1 HFDPVDTALDPDREH
16 AFTVELLD
24 SDLTL
29 TVPATRSLLD
39 VLHETGIDVPCD
51 CGEGLCGTC
60 EIEVEAGG
68 IDHRDRVLTRAER
81 AEGRR
86 MMACCS
92 RAAGDRL
99 KVRL

>member
-1 HFDPVDTALDPDREH
+1 MSQKSVSKPERYAGLFEIRFHIGELYFLVPFLYCTKYRPDEKICLVFTRE
-16 AFTVELLD
+16 
-24 SDLTL
+24 
-29 TVPATRSLLD
+29 D
-39 VLHETGIDVPCD
+39 VYRQFR
-51 CGEGLCGTC
+51 
-60 EIEVEAGG
+60 
-68 IDHRDRVLTRAER
+68 RDRVLTRAER